1 MGLTEKLIEIS
12 NEISEERDYVVEPRI
27 MKMGNEKAYYGFE
40 LKKISNVINLSP
52 VLNLRREG
60 ENITLIS
67 FYRENDD
74 LIKRIAE
81 REKFAYRFDEI
92 PLRIFP

>member
-12 NEISEERDYVVEPRI
+12 NEISEERDYIVEPRI
-27 MKMGNEKAYYGFE
+27 IKMGDKKEYYGFE
-40 LKKISNVINLSP
+40 IKKISNVINLSP
-52 VLNLRREG
+52 VFKLQREC
-60 ENITLIS
+60 EIITLTS

-81 REKFAYRFDEI
+81 RDKFTYHFDEI
-92 PLRIFP
+92 SSRIFP